1 MGLLSLTFLTAL
13 VGLAASQSAVFI
25 GGNLSDGNAP
35 IWDTVVAL
43 AGGKGVAKFG
53 IFTTASADPEG
64 SAAYYIDMLVNVYGA
79 ASATYIP
86 ITETS
91 NNADDPAMVDLV
103 RQQTG
108 FFFGGGDQLRIL
120 NAIRPAGRET
130 LVLAALTEMVKA
142 GATVGGTSAGAACL
156 SNTVMI
162 TGGSSYDALIYGAFS
177 GGPNSNNP
185 GDLSYDEHGGLGFLA
200 GWVPD
205 THFSERGREARLI
218 RLLQDTR
225 YRDIGT
231 PLGFGL
237 DEDMALV
244 VTDLYTRPVGKVI
257 GISGGMFVA
266 DVTNTIVTPSTTT
279 NYEGVSAHYLTQ
291 DDTIDLTTGNVTFA
305 SWKTPLKGNEQYANA
320 EISNDIL
327 SSKRSRSWASA
338 AAQFFDNQL
347 DDTVTHFSFEK
358 NPTFEVS
365 FNRLS
370 GAGYRGPLPNDP
382 LTFVVSHENL
392 QVGIR
397 ESIAV

>member
-1 MGLLSLTFLTAL
+1 MGLLSVTFLTTL
-13 VGLAASQSAVFI
+13 VGLAASQSVVFV
-25 GGNLSDGNAP
+25 GGNESDANVP
-35 IWDTVVAL
+35 LWERVIEL

-53 IFTTASADPEG
+53 IFGTASSDPEG
-64 SAAYYIDMLVNVYGA
+64 SAAYYIDLLVNVYGA

-91 NNADDPAMVDLV
+91 NNADDPAMVDLI
-103 RQQTG
+103 RQQTA

-130 LVLAALTEMVKA
+130 LVLAAIKEMLKA
-142 GATVGGTSAGAACL
+142 GAMVGGSSAGAACL
-156 SNTVMI
+156 SDTVMI
-162 TGGSSYDALIYGAFS
+162 TGGSSYDGLIYGAFS

-231 PLGFGL
+231 PRGFGL

-244 VTDLYTRPVGKVI
+244 ITDLYTRPVGTVI
-257 GISGGMFVA
+257 GTSGGVFIA
-266 DVTNTIVTPSTTT
+266 DVTNVIVTPSATT
-279 NYEGVSAHYLTQ
+279 NYEGVSSHYLTQ

-305 SWKTPLKGNEQYANA
+305 SWKTPLKGNEQFTNA
-320 EISNDIL
+320 EISTDIL
-327 SSKRSRSWASA
+327 SSKQSRSWASA

-347 DDTVTHFSFEK
+347 DDTVTHFTFEK
-358 NPTFEVS
+358 KPPFEVT

-370 GAGYRGPLPNDP
+370 GAGYRGPLPSDP